1 MRHKMV
7 RHLDELVE
15 IAKSKRTRKLV
26 LAAAGDED
34 AMLAVKNATENGI
47 IEPILIGDMQKITAI
62 AKRIDFDISKFET
75 YNEED
80 KVAASTR
87 ACIMIKEGKAGIL
100 MKGAVGT
107 GTLMKAVLNKEDGL
121 RSGDTL
127 SHMAVFESPYYHK
140 LLGVTDAAMNVSP
153 DLETKI
159 AIIKNAVEVFHKL
172 DCPNPKVAIVGSV
185 ETVNPRMEATM
196 HAATISMMNYRKQIR
211 GCIID
216 GPLAIDNAV
225 SRKSAELKD
234 ITSDVAGDTDI
245 IIAPDIDSGNILYK
259 TLNFLGGAV
268 SAAVIMGA
276 MAPIVLTSRSDSDRS
291 KFLSIALAANI
302 G

>member
-1 MRHKMV
+1 MIK
-7 RHLDELVE
+7 HLLELVE
-15 IAKSKRTRKLV
+15 VAKSLKTRKLV

-34 AMLAVKNATENGI
+34 AMLAVKNATMQGI
-47 IEPILIGDMQKITAI
+47 ISPILVGDMLTIRTI
-62 AKRIDFDISKFET
+62 AKRINFDISELECYDIIDNFE
-75 YNEED
+75 
-80 KVAASTR
+80 ASVMATSL
-87 ACIMIKEGKAGIL
+87 IKQGKAEIL

-107 GTLMKAVLNKEDGL
+107 GVLMKAVLDKENGL
-121 RSGDTL
+121 RKGDTL
-127 SHMAVFESPYYHK
+127 SHVAVFESPYYHK
-140 LLGVTDAAMNVSP
+140 LLGVTDAAVNVNP

-172 DCPNPKVAIVGSV
+172 GNSNPKVAIVGSV

-196 HAATISMMNYRKQIR
+196 HAATISMMNYRKQIT

-216 GPLAIDNAV
+216 GPLAIDNAI
-225 SRKSAELKD
+225 SRKSAEHKS
-234 ITSDVAGDTDI
+234 IISEVAGDADI
-245 IIAPDIDSGNILYK
+245 IMAPNIDGGNILYK

-268 SAAVIMGA
+268 SGAVIMGA
-276 MAPIVLTSRSDSDRS
+276 KAPVVLTSRADSDKS

>member
-1 MRHKMV
+1 MIK
-7 RHLDELVE
+7 HLMQLVDE
-15 IAKSKRTRKLV
+15 AKKGKTRKLV

-34 AMLAVKNATENGI
+34 ALLAVKNAVSQGI
-47 IEPILIGDMQKITAI
+47 VEPILVGDMLTIQTI
-62 AKRIDFDISKFET
+62 AKRINFDISGYEC
-75 YNEED
+75 YDEPD
-80 KVAASTR
+80 KNNASR
-87 ACIMIKEGKAGIL
+87 KACMLIKEGKAEIL

-107 GTLMKAVLNKEDGL
+107 GTLMKAVLNKEMGL
-121 RSGDTL
+121 RKGDTL
-127 SHMAVFESPYYHK
+127 SHVAVFESPYYHK
-140 LLGVTDAAMNVSP
+140 LLGVTDAAMNVGP

-159 AIIKNAVEVFHKL
+159 AIIQNAVEVFHKL
-172 DCPNPKVAIVGSV
+172 NCPNPKVAIVGSV

-196 HAATISMMNYRKQIR
+196 HAATISMMNYRKQIT

-216 GPLAIDNAV
+216 GPLAIDNAI
-225 SRKSAELKD
+225 SKRSAELKS

-245 IIAPDIDSGNILYK
+245 ILAPGIDAGNILYK

-268 SAAVIMGA
+268 AAAVIMGA
-276 MAPIVLTSRSDSDRS
+276 AAPIVLTSRSDSDKS

>member
-1 MRHKMV
+1 MV
-7 RHLDELVE
+7 KHLDELVE

-34 AMLAVKNATENGI
+34 ALLAVKNATENGI

-62 AKRIDFDISKFET
+62 AKSIDFDISKFET

-80 KVAASTR
+80 KVEASIK
-87 ACIMIKEGKAGIL
+87 ACMMIKEGKAEIL

-107 GTLMKAVLNKEDGL
+107 GTLMKAVLNKEYGL

-159 AIIKNAVEVFHKL
+159 AIIKNAIEVFHKL

-211 GCIID
+211 GCVID

>member
-1 MRHKMV
+1 MV
-7 RHLDELVE
+7 KHLDELVE

-62 AKRIDFDISKFET
+62 AKSIDFDISKFET

-80 KVAASTR
+80 KVKASTR
-87 ACIMIKEGKAGIL
+87 ACIMIKEGKAEIL

-107 GTLMKAVLNKEDGL
+107 GTLMKAVLNKEHGL

-159 AIIKNAVEVFHKL
+159 AIINNAVEVFHKL
-172 DCPNPKVAIVGSV
+172 NCPNPKVAIVGSV

-196 HAATISMMNYRKQIR
+196 HAATISMMNYRKQIK

>member
-1 MRHKMV
+1 MIK
-7 RHLDELVE
+7 HLLELVE
-15 IAKSKRTRKLV
+15 QAKSKKTRKLV

-34 AMLAVKNATENGI
+34 ALLAVKNATNHGI
-47 IEPILIGDMQKITAI
+47 IEPILVGDMPKIKEI
-62 AKRIDFDISKFET
+62 AKKINFDISNLEC
-75 YNEED
+75 YEEPD
-80 KVAASTR
+80 KMEASRKATSL
-87 ACIMIKEGKAGIL
+87 IKEGKAEIL

-107 GTLMKAVLNKEDGL
+107 GTLMKAVLDKENGL
-121 RSGDTL
+121 RKGDTL
-127 SHMAVFESPYYHK
+127 SHVAVFESPYYHK
-140 LLGVTDAAMNVSP
+140 LLGVTDAAMNVDP

-159 AIIKNAVEVFHKL
+159 AIIKNAIEVFHKL
-172 DCPNPKVAIVGSV
+172 GNSNPKVAIVGSV

-196 HAATISMMNYRKQIR
+196 HAATISMMNYRKQIT
-211 GCIID
+211 GCVID
-216 GPLAIDNAV
+216 GPLAIDNAI
-225 SRKSAELKD
+225 SRKSAELKN

-245 IIAPDIDSGNILYK
+245 IMAPDIDGGNILYK

-276 MAPIVLTSRSDSDRS
+276 KAPVVLTSRSDSDKS

>member
-1 MRHKMV
+1 
-7 RHLDELVE
+7 
-15 IAKSKRTRKLV
+15 
-26 LAAAGDED
+26 
-34 AMLAVKNATENGI
+34 
-47 IEPILIGDMQKITAI
+47 
-62 AKRIDFDISKFET
+62 
-75 YNEED
+75 
-80 KVAASTR
+80 
-87 ACIMIKEGKAGIL
+87 

-107 GTLMKAVLNKEDGL
+107 GTLMKAVLNKEYGL

-159 AIIKNAVEVFHKL
+159 AIIKNAIEVFHKL

-211 GCIID
+211 GCVID

>member
-1 MRHKMV
+1 MV
-7 RHLDELVE
+7 KHLQELVE
-15 IAKSKRTRKLV
+15 IAKSKKTRKLV

-34 AMLAVKNATENGI
+34 ALLAVKNATINGI

-62 AKRIDFDISKFET
+62 AKRINFDISNLEC

-80 KVAASTR
+80 KIEASMR
-87 ACIMIKEGKAGIL
+87 ACLMIKEGKAEIL
-100 MKGAVGT
+100 MKGNVGT
-107 GTLMKAVLNKEDGL
+107 GTLMKAVLNKDYGL
-121 RSGDTL
+121 RDGDTL

-216 GPLAIDNAV
+216 GPLAIDNAI

-276 MAPIVLTSRSDSDRS
+276 KAPIVLTSRSDSDRS

>member
-1 MRHKMV
+1 MIK
-7 RHLDELVE
+7 HLLELVE
-15 IAKSKRTRKLV
+15 VAKSLKTRKLV

-34 AMLAVKNATENGI
+34 AMLAVKNATMQGI
-47 IEPILIGDMQKITAI
+47 ISPILVGDMLTIRTI
-62 AKRIDFDISKFET
+62 AKRINFDISELEC
-75 YNEED
+75 YDIIDNYE
-80 KVAASTR
+80 ASAMATSL
-87 ACIMIKEGKAGIL
+87 IKQGKAEIL

-107 GTLMKAVLNKEDGL
+107 GVLMKAVLDKENGL
-121 RSGDTL
+121 RKGDTL
-127 SHMAVFESPYYHK
+127 SHVAVFESPYYHK
-140 LLGVTDAAMNVSP
+140 LLGVTDAAVNVNP

-172 DCPNPKVAIVGSV
+172 GNSNPKVAIVGSV

-196 HAATISMMNYRKQIR
+196 HAATISMMNYRKQIT

-216 GPLAIDNAV
+216 GPLAIDNAI
-225 SRKSAELKD
+225 SRKSAEHKS
-234 ITSDVAGDTDI
+234 IISEVAGDADI
-245 IIAPDIDSGNILYK
+245 IMAPNIDGGNILYK

-268 SAAVIMGA
+268 SGAVIMGA
-276 MAPIVLTSRSDSDRS
+276 KAPVVLTSRADSDKS

>member
-1 MRHKMV
+1 MIK
-7 RHLDELVE
+7 HLMQLVE
-15 IAKSKRTRKLV
+15 EAKKRETRKLV

-34 AMLAVKNATENGI
+34 ALLAVKNAVSHGI
-47 IEPILIGDMQKITAI
+47 IEPILVGDMLRIQTI
-62 AKRIDFDISKFET
+62 AKRINFDISGYET
-75 YNEED
+75 YDEED
-80 KVAASTR
+80 KGKASLK
-87 ACIMIKEGKAGIL
+87 ACMLIKEGKAEIL

-107 GTLMKAVLNKEDGL
+107 GTLMKAVLNKEVGL
-121 RSGDTL
+121 RKGDTL
-127 SHMAVFESPYYHK
+127 SHVAVFESPYYHK
-140 LLGVTDAAMNVSP
+140 LLGVTDAAMNVGP

-172 DCPNPKVAIVGSV
+172 NNLNPKVAIVGSV

-196 HAATISMMNYRKQIR
+196 HAATISMMNYRKQIT

-216 GPLAIDNAV
+216 GPLAIDNAI
-225 SRKSAELKD
+225 SKKSAELKD
-234 ITSDVAGDTDI
+234 ITSEVAGDTDI
-245 IIAPDIDSGNILYK
+245 ILAPGIDAGNILYK

-268 SAAVIMGA
+268 AAAVIMGA
-276 MAPIVLTSRSDSDRS
+276 AAPIVLTSRSDSDKS

>member
-1 MRHKMV
+1 MIK
-7 RHLDELVE
+7 HLMELVE
-15 IAKSKRTRKLV
+15 RAKKRETRKLV
-26 LAAAGDED
+26 VAAAGDED
-34 AMLAVKNATENGI
+34 ALLAVKNATNQGI
-47 IEPILIGDMQKITAI
+47 IEPILVGDMLKIQTI
-62 AKRIDFDISKFET
+62 AKRINFDISELET
-75 YNEED
+75 YDVED
-80 KVAASTR
+80 KNEASAK
-87 ACIMIKEGKAGIL
+87 ACMLIKEGKGEIL

-107 GTLMKAVLNKEDGL
+107 GTLMKAVLNKEAGL
-121 RSGDTL
+121 RKGDTL
-127 SHMAVFESPYYHK
+127 SHVAVFESPYYHK
-140 LLGVTDAAMNVSP
+140 LLGVTDAAMNVLP

-159 AIIKNAVEVFHKL
+159 AIIKNAVEVFHGL
-172 DCPNPKVAIVGSV
+172 DIPNPKVAIVGSV

-216 GPLAIDNAV
+216 GPLAIDNAI
-225 SRKSAELKD
+225 SKKSAELKD

-245 IIAPDIDSGNILYK
+245 ILAPSIDSGNILYK

-268 SAAVIMGA
+268 AAAVIMGA
-276 MAPIVLTSRSDSDRS
+276 AVPVVLTSRSDSDKS